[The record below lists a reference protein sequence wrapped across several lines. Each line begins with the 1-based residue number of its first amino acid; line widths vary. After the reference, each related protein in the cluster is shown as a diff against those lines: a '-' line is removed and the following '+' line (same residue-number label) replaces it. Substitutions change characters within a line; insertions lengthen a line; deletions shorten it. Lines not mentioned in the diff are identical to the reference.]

1 MNIMIYGHSSADS
14 HDLTTHTHPLLG
26 LADLDLEIY
35 IQEKGLLRWGPTAP
49 RRVARAPTMQTSPD
63 QRSWGSQKV
72 KKISFLSSRYHN
84 SVSDS
89 FTVKY
94 RQANIK
100 YQEENLSSFIFTQ
113 YI

>member
-14 HDLTTHTHPLLG
+14 HELTTHTHPLLG
-26 LADLDLEIY
+26 LADLDPEIY
-35 IQEKGLLRWGPTAP
+35 IRVKGLIRWGPTAP
-49 RRVARAPTMQTSPD
+49 RRLTRTPTIQSSSD

-72 KKISFLSSRYHN
+72 KKSPFCLQDIIIQFNIHL
-84 SVSDS
+84 
-89 FTVKY
+89 KY

-100 YQEENLSSFIFTQ
+100 YQEENLFSFIFTQ